1 MSFNATS
8 RAQNGGAFFKMH
20 EPLNT
25 RHKVR
30 ILTWAVALVLTG
42 IAISAAVVLLAYKK
56 GHISIAAHAPPPVL
70 IERQSSV
77 IATGVLSA
85 YYPLNFS
92 QIALPYEDSFGRGG
106 AMFTSDTATFHID
119 RAGQIYRVGP
129 DGLSEL
135 DITPPFDMK
144 TITDQADRLFA
155 KWVEGIKGAQLVRT
169 DRGWRLFVTYLEAQT
184 PAPCFRIILTS
195 RTFQDPGLTS
205 GADKGWNQLF
215 ASDTC
220 TSSGETLTAGAVGG
234 ALMVRGSKAYVSYG
248 PVGQSVN
255 EPPAISTIAEATAK
269 NFPGGTI
276 AEVDVDTGETQIFAQ
291 GFRNVSGIIDGNGGT
306 LWSLEHGPRGG
317 DELNHVERSHHY
329 GWPLTTMG
337 TQYTGFSWRDSE
349 AVGEQADFRAPVYA
363 WVPSIAPSALRRIK
377 GRQFPRWSGN
387 LVVSALKAGRL
398 YRLQIEA
405 GRVVVVEPI
414 LIGRRIRD
422 FVEGPDGALYLL
434 LTRAGVV
441 LKITAGKN
449 DAGLKGAAAL
459 NLCASCHQLTAKDSA
474 SVSGPTLVGIVNRDI
489 ASVKGYPYSEALAQV
504 KGEWTEATLEKFLEN
519 PEVYGTGSTMP
530 NPHLSYSQ
538 RRLVIKGLLALDR
551 AEN

>member
-1 MSFNATS
+1 MLA
-8 RAQNGGAFFKMH
+8 GAI
-20 EPLNT
+20 
-25 RHKVR
+25 V
-30 ILTWAVALVLTG
+30 LVLIG
-42 IAISAAVVLLAYKK
+42 ITISAVIVLLAYMR
-56 GHISIAAHAPPPVL
+56 GHISITAHAPPPVL

-106 AMFTSDTATFHID
+106 AMFTSDTATFHIG
-119 RAGQIYRVGP
+119 RAGQIYRVAP
-129 DGLSEL
+129 EGLSEL
-135 DITPPFDMK
+135 AIAPPFDMK
-144 TITDQADRLFA
+144 MIADRTERLFS
-155 KWVEGIKGAQLVRT
+155 KWVTGVKGAQLVHT
-169 DRGWRLFVTYLEAQT
+169 DSGWSLFVAYLEPQL

-195 RTFQDPGLTS
+195 RTFKDPGLTFA
-205 GADKGWNQLF
+205 ADEGWNQLF

-220 TSSGETLTAGAVGG
+220 PSSGGTLTTGAVGG
-234 ALMVRGSKAYVSYG
+234 ALLVRGTKAYVSYG
-248 PVGQSVN
+248 PVGQSIN
-255 EPPAISTIAEATAK
+255 DPPTIATAAEATAE
-269 NFPGGTI
+269 NYPGGTI
-276 AEVDVDTGETQIFAQ
+276 AEVDIETGEAQIFAQ
-291 GFRNVSGIIDGNGGT
+291 GFRNVSGIADGNEGT

-317 DELNHVERSHHY
+317 DELNHVERSHYY
-329 GWPLTTMG
+329 GWPLTTLG
-337 TQYTGFSWRDSE
+337 TQYTGFSWRPPDG
-349 AVGEQADFRAPVYA
+349 AGEPTDFPAPVYA